1 ALGGGYRLPAPRD
14 ADHAHAQPARR
25 SRDVATDVAEAND
38 AEGGSPQPERIH
50 GRPAPLSLLASEQ
63 LDALAHPET
72 PAEGVLGHPR
82 AEDAGGAG
90 HDDARWELRDQKAL
104 DAGPHHLDPS
114 ERGGAGEKL
123 AGKVPRVE
131 DLGPGDERGGLGGGG
146 GDVNGDGAAGKAD
159 QSRVGARR
167 RRLGMVHEDRAR
179 GHAPI
184 LARSSS
190 SKRKSMV
197 RSGSPADWYQA
208 HVWAS
213 PEARV

>member
-1 ALGGGYRLPAPRD
+1 GQLGLADEAAGLRAQRHRQRDEVGSRQRRPDRARPVDALGGGYRLPAPRD

-90 HDDARWELRDQKAL
+90 QDDARWELRDQKAL

-114 ERGGAGEKL
+114 ERG
-123 AGKVPRVE
+123 
-131 DLGPGDERGGLGGGG
+131 
-146 GDVNGDGAAGKAD
+146 
-159 QSRVGARR
+159 
-167 RRLGMVHEDRAR
+167 
-179 GHAPI
+179 
-184 LARSSS
+184 
-190 SKRKSMV
+190 
-197 RSGSPADWYQA
+197 
-208 HVWAS
+208 
-213 PEARV
+213 